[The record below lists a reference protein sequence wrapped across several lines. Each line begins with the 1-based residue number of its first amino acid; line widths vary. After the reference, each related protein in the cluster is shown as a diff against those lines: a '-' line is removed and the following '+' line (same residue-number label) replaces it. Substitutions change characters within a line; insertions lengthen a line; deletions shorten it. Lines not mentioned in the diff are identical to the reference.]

1 MNAVIFDMDGLM
13 FDTGKVF
20 ALAWDYAGEK
30 TGIGKAGYM
39 LRKTQGMGF
48 TAARELWGD
57 EFGNSYDE
65 EGMRRHTREFLL
77 KYYAANRVPA
87 KEGLYILLNYLR
99 NKGSRLA
106 VASSSPGWEVEN
118 HLRKAGIWDYFQ
130 VIVCGEMV
138 KHSKPAPDIYIKACE
153 LLREEPE
160 NCFALEDSRNGILSA
175 CGAGCKTVMVPD
187 LWQPDEATENML
199 FGRFANLEEVKLY
212 LERTGILG

>member
-1 MNAVIFDMDGLM
+1 
-13 FDTGKVF
+13 
-20 ALAWDYAGEK
+20 
-30 TGIGKAGYM
+30 
-39 LRKTQGMGF
+39 
-48 TAARELWGD
+48 
-57 EFGNSYDE
+57 
-65 EGMRRHTREFLL
+65 MRRHTREFLL

-160 NCFALEDSRNGILSA
+160 KCFALEDSRNGILSA

-187 LWQPDEATENML
+187 LWQPDEASGRAVRRRITE
-199 FGRFANLEEVKLY
+199 LEPLLRETRELAVLTARY
-212 LERTGILG
+212 YDRSYHRHERYTL

>member
-39 LRKTQGMGF
+39 LGKTQGMGF
-48 TAARELWGD
+48 SAARELWVD
-57 EFGNSYDE
+57 EFGGSYDE
-65 EGMRRHTREFLL
+65 EGMRKYTREFLQ
-77 KYYAANRVPA
+77 KYYAANRVPV

-118 HLRKAGIWDYFQ
+118 HLRQAGIWDYFK

-153 LLREEPE
+153 LLMEKPE
-160 NCFALEDSRNGILSA
+160 DCIALEDSRNGILSA
-175 CGAGCKTVMVPD
+175 CRAGCNTVMVPD
-187 LWQPDEATENML
+187 LWQPDKVTESML
-199 FGRFANLEEVKLY
+199 FGKFANLEEVKLF
-212 LERTGILG
+212 LERIGILD